1 MKDTVL
7 KLAVQIR
14 ERIKDTPPQIV
25 ESTSALI
32 LMDICDTLN
41 YNGII
46 NADQWN
52 EMHTEIKKLYNV

>member
-32 LMDICDTLN
+32 LMDIATTIYESGLIDRPQYWSMQN
-41 YNGII
+41 
-46 NADQWN
+46 
-52 EMHTEIKKLYNV
+52 EIKQLYNV

>member
-32 LMDICDTLN
+32 LMDIALILYKEKKIDYL
-41 YNGII
+41 
-46 NADQWN
+46 DFEQMN
-52 EMHTEIKKLYNV
+52 EEIKKLYNQ

>member
-32 LMDICDTLN
+32 LMDVALILYKEKKID
-41 YNGII
+41 YQ
-46 NADQWN
+46 DFEQMN
-52 EMHTEIKKLYNV
+52 EEIKKLYNQ